1 MWTPTHA
8 GTTIGKIGS
17 EGGTI
22 LRDDEQPD
30 GSRITLERDGH
41 APWSITCG
49 ILGVMVHTC
58 FFSTEEQATTAYQDM
73 QAAIERLTEALSQRP
88 PSETASPSRVAPN
101 PVAAFIE
108 RFP

>member
-17 EGGTI
+17 EGGII
-22 LRDDEQPD
+22 LHDDEQPD

-58 FFSTEEQATTAYQDM
+58 FFSTEEQATVAYQDM
-73 QAAIERLTEALSQRP
+73 QAALERLTEALSGEP
-88 PSETASPSRVAPN
+88 APGSPD
-101 PVAAFIE
+101 PVGAFVE